1 MVNLIQPR
9 DQGEL
14 GFIKSLLDANG
25 IRYFVQNEHFGSL
38 YPGLPAVSCMV
49 MVHEADLDRAAT
61 LIRELHASRKPERLG
76 KLRAIPREPTSRA

>member
-1 MVNLIQPR
+1 MIKLIEPH

-25 IRYFVQNEHFGSL
+25 IRYFVHNEHFGSL
-38 YPGLPAVSCMV
+38 YPGLPSVACTV

-61 LIRELHASRKPERLG
+61 LIGELIRSRKPERFG
-76 KLRAIPREPTSRA
+76 QVRSIR